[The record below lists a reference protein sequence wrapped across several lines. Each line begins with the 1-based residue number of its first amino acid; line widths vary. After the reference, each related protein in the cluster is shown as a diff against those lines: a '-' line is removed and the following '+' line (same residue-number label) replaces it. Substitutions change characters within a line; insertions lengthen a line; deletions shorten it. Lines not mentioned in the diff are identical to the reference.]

1 MIVVDASVIVKWFL
15 PEVGAVPAKALL
27 AAGDEL
33 IAPELAR
40 IEVASAL
47 IRKGL
52 REELTGADVES
63 TLRAWFRA
71 VSEGQILLL
80 PNSEDIEA
88 AATLALE
95 LRHPLPDC
103 LYLAAA
109 ERLGVA
115 LITADRAFVRR
126 AERRS
131 RLVQLLDDMGGWGLD
146 QPCGWLGS
154 IQRTSS
160 GCSDRLD
167 VQSRSFGRSSLSTL
181 QLLFNLR
188 RGRSVTPPGSA

>member
-1 MIVVDASVIVKWFL
+1 MIVVDASVIVKWFI
-15 PEVGAVPAKALL
+15 PEAGDIPAKGLL

-52 REELTGADVES
+52 RDEVAAADVES

-71 VSEGQILLL
+71 VSEGQIFLL
-80 PNSEDIEA
+80 PNSDDIEA
-88 AATLALE
+88 AAKLALE

-103 LYLAAA
+103 LYLAVA

-115 LITADRAFVRR
+115 LITADRTFARR
-126 AERRS
+126 AAGRS
-131 RLVQLLDDMGGWGLD
+131 NLVQMLEELGG
-146 QPCGWLGS
+146 
-154 IQRTSS
+154 
-160 GCSDRLD
+160 
-167 VQSRSFGRSSLSTL
+167 
-181 QLLFNLR
+181 
-188 RGRSVTPPGSA
+188 

>member
-1 MIVVDASVIVKWFL
+1 MIVVDASVIVKWFI

-33 IAPELAR
+33 VAPELAR

-52 REELTGADVES
+52 REEFAGGDVERTLS
-63 TLRAWFRA
+63 TWFRA
-71 VSEGQILLL
+71 LSDGQIILL

-103 LYLAAA
+103 LYLAVA

-115 LITADRAFVRR
+115 LVTADRAFAGQAAPRSNLVRI
-126 AERRS
+126 
-131 RLVQLLDDMGGWGLD
+131 LG
-146 QPCGWLGS
+146 QP
-154 IQRTSS
+154 S
-160 GCSDRLD
+160 G
-167 VQSRSFGRSSLSTL
+167 
-181 QLLFNLR
+181 
-188 RGRSVTPPGSA
+188 

>member
-1 MIVVDASVIVKWFL
+1 MIVVDASVIVKWFI

-27 AAGDEL
+27 ATGDEL

-63 TLRAWFRA
+63 TLRAWLRA
-71 VSEGQILLL
+71 ISEGQLFLL

-88 AATLALE
+88 ATTLALE

-103 LYLAAA
+103 LYLAVA

-115 LITADRAFVRR
+115 LITADRTFARR
-126 AERRS
+126 AARRS
-131 RLVQLLDDMGGWGLD
+131 DLVRILDE
-146 QPCGWLGS
+146 P
-154 IQRTSS
+154 
-160 GCSDRLD
+160 
-167 VQSRSFGRSSLSTL
+167 GR
-181 QLLFNLR
+181 
-188 RGRSVTPPGSA
+188 

>member
-1 MIVVDASVIVKWFL
+1 MIVLDASVIVKWFI

-71 VSEGQILLL
+71 LSDGQVFLL
-80 PNSEDIEA
+80 PNSDDIEA
-88 AATLALE
+88 AVK
-95 LRHPLPDC
+95 HC
-103 LYLAAA
+103 
-109 ERLGVA
+109 
-115 LITADRAFVRR
+115 
-126 AERRS
+126 
-131 RLVQLLDDMGGWGLD
+131 
-146 QPCGWLGS
+146 
-154 IQRTSS
+154 
-160 GCSDRLD
+160 
-167 VQSRSFGRSSLSTL
+167 SSLSPTASTWRS
-181 QLLFNLR
+181 QSASAWPWSRPIGPSPVVRHDDGTWSNSS
-188 RGRSVTPPGSA
+188 RGLATEVIAHRCSWSGFDPVHLHGATAPQPAQVIAPVTRSEFP

>member
-1 MIVVDASVIVKWFL
+1 MIVVDASVIVKWFI
-15 PEVGAVPAKALL
+15 PEAGDIPAKALL

-52 REELTGADVES
+52 RDEVAAADVAS

-71 VSEGQILLL
+71 VGEGQIFLL
-80 PNSEDIEA
+80 PNSEDIAA

-103 LYLAAA
+103 LYLAVA
-109 ERLGVA
+109 ERLDVA
-115 LITADRAFVRR
+115 LVTADRAFARR
-126 AERRS
+126 AAR
-131 RLVQLLDDMGGWGLD
+131 
-146 QPCGWLGS
+146 
-154 IQRTSS
+154 
-160 GCSDRLD
+160 
-167 VQSRSFGRSSLSTL
+167 RSSLVRIL
-181 QLLFNLR
+181 
-188 RGRSVTPPGSA
+188 

>member
-1 MIVVDASVIVKWFL
+1 MIVVDASVIVKWFS

-27 AAGDEL
+27 AAADEL

-52 REELTGADVES
+52 REELPDADVES

-71 VSEGQILLL
+71 LSDGQIFLL
-80 PNSEDIEA
+80 PDSEDIEA
-88 AATLALE
+88 AARLALD
-95 LRHPLPDC
+95 LWHPLPDC

-115 LITADRAFVRR
+115 LITADRAFARR
-126 AERRS
+126 AARRS
-131 RLVQLLDDMGGWGLD
+131 KLIQILDEPHG
-146 QPCGWLGS
+146 
-154 IQRTSS
+154 
-160 GCSDRLD
+160 
-167 VQSRSFGRSSLSTL
+167 
-181 QLLFNLR
+181 
-188 RGRSVTPPGSA
+188 

>member
-88 AATLALE
+88 AANLALE
-95 LRHPLPDC
+95 LQHPLPDC

-115 LITADRAFVRR
+115 LVTADRAFVRR

-131 RLVQLLDDMGGWGLD
+131 RLVQLLDDTG
-146 QPCGWLGS
+146 
-154 IQRTSS
+154 
-160 GCSDRLD
+160 
-167 VQSRSFGRSSLSTL
+167 
-181 QLLFNLR
+181 
-188 RGRSVTPPGSA
+188 A

>member
-88 AATLALE
+88 AANLALE
-95 LRHPLPDC
+95 LQHPLPDC

-115 LITADRAFVRR
+115 LVTADREFVRR

-131 RLVQLLDDMGGWGLD
+131 RLVQLLE
-146 QPCGWLGS
+146 
-154 IQRTSS
+154 
-160 GCSDRLD
+160 DR
-167 VQSRSFGRSSLSTL
+167 GT
-181 QLLFNLR
+181 
-188 RGRSVTPPGSA
+188 

>member
-1 MIVVDASVIVKWFL
+1 MIVVDASVIVKWFI

-27 AAGDEL
+27 ATGDEL

-71 VSEGQILLL
+71 ASEGQIFLL
-80 PNSEDIEA
+80 PNSDDIAEA
-88 AATLALE
+88 AALALE

-103 LYLAAA
+103 LYLALA

-115 LITADRAFVRR
+115 LVTADRAFARS
-126 AERRS
+126 AARRS
-131 RLVQLLDDMGGWGLD
+131 NLVRI
-146 QPCGWLGS
+146 LG
-154 IQRTSS
+154 QSS
-160 GCSDRLD
+160 G
-167 VQSRSFGRSSLSTL
+167 
-181 QLLFNLR
+181 
-188 RGRSVTPPGSA
+188 